1 MGPAFHRSLL
11 LPMTSNY
18 LCRPI
23 LPTSLKSLINS
34 RWLTMQATKDD
45 PSEGSAKPDAYL
57 EQVSDGISAITLDR
71 PKQKNAISV
80 KLLSELKASIEQAS
94 EARGL
99 RVLIIRSSERGSF
112 CAGADLIERRTMSP
126 AAVTLF
132 LQTLRST
139 LTLLQDFRMPTIA
152 AIDGPCLGG
161 GLELALACDFRVA
174 GSEAKKVGLTET
186 KLGIIP
192 GAGGTQRAT
201 RLLGITKAKEL
212 IFTGRMMDAN
222 AALAFGLVDYVAD
235 PSSTAFDRAMELAQE
250 ISTSAPL
257 ALRAAKMAISRADQ
271 VDLETGLDF
280 EQACYAPLL
289 RSKDRDEALE
299 AFKEK
304 RKPVFK
310 GE

>member
-1 MGPAFHRSLL
+1 MPN
-11 LPMTSNY
+11 TQN
-18 LCRPI
+18 
-23 LPTSLKSLINS
+23 
-34 RWLTMQATKDD
+34 
-45 PSEGSAKPDAYL
+45 GSGDIEAKPNASV
-57 EQVSDGISAITLDR
+57 ERIADGVSAITLNR

-80 KLLSELKASIEQAS
+80 KLLGELKASIEQAADDKS
-94 EARGL
+94 L

-112 CAGADLIERRTMSP
+112 CAGADLAERRTMSP
-126 AAVTLF
+126 AAVSLF
-132 LQTLRST
+132 LQNLRST
-139 LTLLQDFRMPTIA
+139 FTLLQNFHMPTIA

-161 GLELALACDFRVA
+161 GLELSLACDFRVA
-174 GSEAKKVGLTET
+174 GNEAKKIGLPET

-212 IFTGRMMDAN
+212 VFTGRMMDAD
-222 AALAFGLVDYVAD
+222 AALAFGLVDYVAE
-235 PSSTAFDRAMELAQE
+235 PSSTAFDRAMELAGE

-271 VDLETGLDF
+271 VDLENGLDF
-280 EQACYAPLL
+280 EQECYAPLL
-289 RSKDRDEALE
+289 QSKDRDEALE
-299 AFKEK
+299 AFREK